1 MEDIILCPLIPLKT
15 RAPLLMMLIAIT
27 AYASDYGVI
36 CLKHTVTYFLFL
48 VNHHHSQVNNN
59 PAQRLQTILSVY
71 LSLRNSQKLIFQF
84 GVTRNVVT
92 FIDPIEIVNRE
103 EERW

>member
-1 MEDIILCPLIPLKT
+1 
-15 RAPLLMMLIAIT
+15 MLIAIT

-59 PAQRLQTILSVY
+59 PAQRLQTILYVY

-92 FIDPIEIVNRE
+92 FIDPIEIENRE
-103 EERW
+103 EGIRMVREQKGSGLKKEVHSQLAL